1 MAGCCCG
8 DRECSKCPGEWEPGC
23 DLGANPAF
31 VRTVDAVQLSVR
43 VSSWPF
49 PGPASKPN
57 RLHEIAE
64 KLEWMVSSPSHAVHQ
79 YLRNQGYTQEEIQ
92 EATKRYI
99 NVPTKAIN
107 QG

>member
-1 MAGCCCG
+1 
-8 DRECSKCPGEWEPGC
+8 
-23 DLGANPAF
+23 
-31 VRTVDAVQLSVR
+31 
-43 VSSWPF
+43 
-49 PGPASKPN
+49 
-57 RLHEIAE
+57 
-64 KLEWMVSSPSHAVHQ
+64 MVSSPSHAVHQ